1 MLINQ
6 VRTKIREKLE
16 ALGCRERDDGREW
29 EEGCIYLVVFLF
41 LIILHLISFLNIL
54 CTPIIVYLIFTFTQ
68 IELNNE
74 NV

>member
-1 MLINQ
+1 M
-6 VRTKIREKLE
+6 
-16 ALGCRERDDGREW
+16 G
-29 EEGCIYLVVFLF
+29 EGCIYLVVFLF

-54 CTPIIVYLIFTFTQ
+54 STLIIVYLIFTFTQ